1 MIDNCFNPVCN
12 KELRY
17 LRDGRIVRIDRGS
30 GNGATF
36 AHYWLCGP
44 CYISYDFSFSANGSV
59 TLSPRPVQS
68 DGSGPRL
75 NLAHVRGPER
85 RSSPRKEP
93 ASITGVKILAS

>member
-44 CYISYDFSFSANGSV
+44 CYNSYDFSFSANGSV
-59 TLSPRPVQS
+59 TLRPQPVRS
-68 DGSGPRL
+68 DGTRPRL
-75 NLAHVRGPER
+75 NLADVRGPER

-93 ASITGVKILAS
+93 ASITGAKVLVL

>member
-36 AHYWLCGP
+36 VHYWLCGL

-59 TLSPRPVQS
+59 TLSPQPVRS
-68 DGSGPRL
+68 DGTGLRL
-75 NLAHVRGPER
+75 NLAEVRGPER
-85 RSSPRKEP
+85 RSSPRNEP
-93 ASITGVKILAS
+93 AGITGVKILTS

>member
-30 GNGATF
+30 GNEATF
-36 AHYWLCGP
+36 VHYWLCGP

-59 TLSPRPVQS
+59 TLSPRPVRS
-68 DGSGPRL
+68 DSTGPRL
-75 NLAHVRGPER
+75 NLAAVRGPER